1 MPLNVCCSPAYNA
14 FALLLL
20 TFADLVVCFKKR
32 YDVGMAEITLTS
44 KQRKLLEK
52 YAQPLKPVV
61 LIGGGGMSEALMAA
75 FFTLLGLARILG
87 VVSIDEVKYIT
98 IVRQD
103 FWHISVVFSRLQVR
117 LLYFLLFVGIQ
128 VFS

>member
-1 MPLNVCCSPAYNA
+1 
-14 FALLLL
+14 
-20 TFADLVVCFKKR
+20 
-32 YDVGMAEITLTS
+32 MAEITLTS

-98 IVRQD
+98 IVRQN